1 MITSVSW
8 TLGPASIW
16 NPPRT
21 GRRRVDAIGRAYVAW
36 IFRILSVAA
45 ATITSLF
52 VAGDALNFSIV
63 QTFVTITLIV
73 GFGIAAVGWSM
84 RRDI

>member
-1 MITSVSW
+1 
-8 TLGPASIW
+8 
-16 NPPRT
+16 
-21 GRRRVDAIGRAYVAW
+21 VAW